1 MLIRTERLIIR
12 RFKKEDWKDLYEY
25 LSDEEVV
32 KFEPYDVYTAAE
44 AKDEVLERSQ
54 EDFFYA
60 VCLKESKK
68 VIGNLTLIEEGFD
81 TWELGFVFNRQY
93 QGKGYATES
102 AKALMKYAFE
112 ELEARRIVAM
122 CSPLNERYWKLL
134 ERLGMRYEGTL
145 LQNVYFKTDEQDN
158 PIWLDTYEYAILKSE
173 WKS

>member
-44 AKDEVLERSQ
+44 AKDEALERSQ

-122 CSPLNERYWKLL
+122 CSPLNERSWKLL